1 MFVDIS
7 ETRRKVTDMNNK
19 LLGAIQAI
27 DAMYLAGNL
36 VRWKLE
42 YCISCDYVKA
52 DDDWVIVALNCVDDN
67 DMLEMALESFLGN
80 IKDGDYDP
88 SPEPVS

>member
-1 MFVDIS
+1 
-7 ETRRKVTDMNNK
+7 MNEK

-27 DAMYLAGNL
+27 DAMYLAKDK
-36 VRWKLE
+36 VRWSLE
-42 YCISCDYVKA
+42 CSISFDYVKM